1 MEREE
6 RRVQVPARFDYEV
19 AGSVGEA
26 VELLERYGEGA
37 RLIAGGHSLIPM
49 MKLRL
54 AAPEVLV
61 DISGL
66 DSELRYIE
74 DENGALRIGA
84 LTRHREVLESPVIRE
99 RYALL
104 ADAERMIADPLV
116 RNMGTIGGDL
126 ANADPAEDLPAAFV
140 ALDSEVLVRGTNG
153 GRTVHIDDLYVGP
166 YETSLEHGEVL
177 TEVRVPR
184 TPGGSAYSKV
194 KRKTGDYAAA
204 AIGVA
209 LSMGGEEIE
218 SIRIGLCGV
227 GNRTL
232 RASGAED
239 ALTGERPAS
248 EAYRRAGEIAA
259 EECDPMEDAK
269 GSVEYKRDLV
279 RVLLGRTVARA
290 VERASG
296 REV

>member
-1 MEREE
+1 M
-6 RRVQVPARFDYEV
+6 QVPARFEYEV
-19 AGSVGEA
+19 ASTVGEA
-26 VELLERYGEGA
+26 IELLEHYGEGA
-37 RLIAGGHSLIPM
+37 HLIAGGHSLIPM

-54 AAPEVLV
+54 AAPEVVV

-74 DENGALRIGA
+74 EDGGGLRIGA
-84 LTRHREVLESPVIRE
+84 LTRHREVLESPVIGE

-140 ALDSEVLVRGTNG
+140 ALDSEVIVRGPDG
-153 GRTVHIDDLYVGP
+153 ERTVHVDDLYVGP

-184 TPGGSAYSKV
+184 SPGGSAYSKV

-227 GNRTL
+227 GSKTL
-232 RASGAED
+232 RASGAER
-239 ALTGERPAS
+239 ALTGERPGA
-248 EAYRRAGEIAA
+248 EAYRKAGEIAA
-259 EECDPMEDAK
+259 EECDPIEDAK
-269 GSVEYKRDLV
+269 GTVEYKRDLV

-296 REV
+296 QEV

>member
-1 MEREE
+1 M
-6 RRVQVPARFDYEV
+6 QVPARFEYEV
-19 AGSVGEA
+19 ASTVGEA
-26 VELLERYGEGA
+26 IELLGRYGEGA
-37 RLIAGGHSLIPM
+37 YLIAGGHSLIPM

-54 AAPEVLV
+54 AAPEVIV

-74 DENGALRIGA
+74 DDGGELRIGA
-84 LTRHREVLESPVIRE
+84 LTRHREVLESPVIGE

-104 ADAERMIADPLV
+104 ADAEMMIADPLV

-140 ALDSEVLVRGTNG
+140 ALDSEVVVRGPDG
-153 GRTVHIDDLYVGP
+153 ERTVHVDDLYVGP

-184 TPGGSAYSKV
+184 SPGGSAYSKV

-227 GNRTL
+227 GSKTL
-232 RASGAED
+232 RASGAEQ
-239 ALTGERPAS
+239 ALTGERPGS

-259 EECDPMEDAK
+259 EECDPIEDAK
-269 GSVEYKRDLV
+269 GTVEYKRDLV

-290 VERASG
+290 VERAAG
-296 REV
+296 QEV